1 MAKERKFIITHRRIY
16 MRHPRK
22 GNNTRYLNKK
32 KNNISPI
39 CRLCKQQNETIQH
52 VVTLCPSISASMYL
66 PFCYHKV
73 AYVIY
78 IQMLT
83 SKCDEQVYV

>member
-1 MAKERKFIITHRRIY
+1 MAKERKLSSPIDEYICVIQE
-16 MRHPRK
+16 K
-22 GNNTRYLNKK
+22 EINTRYSNKNN
-32 KNNISPI
+32 NNISPI
-39 CRLCKQQNETIQH
+39 CRLCKQQIETIQH

-66 PFCYHKV
+66 PFCHDKV

-83 SKCDEQVYV
+83 SKCDEKVYV